1 MWRLVLQQ
9 IRTVAA
15 AAEFEIFFLSPP
27 LLPSFLPS
35 VVLYPR
41 KKNWLRRV
49 LQYIRDNILLLHSKC
64 WVIIITTS
72 TTVLVS
78 SSHLSSSSG
87 CRVTTTKTRTITLYR
102 FLIPSGT
109 KKKISFLKRQS
120 PFCLWA
126 RFEQDFILARRAPV
140 SENSERERERERERE
155 KSNHKFPSSSSIC
168 WGIEPQFFT
177 KFVCKWQHCKDVN
190 TRTRL
195 NTHSILICDLRM
207 TRVCF
212 ATNATFENCSS
223 LMCHQVKWS
232 SHLVGS
238 MDNLLNKDHFSMT
251 NACEDSS
258 IDVSTPNMLMSFSS
272 CSLGLWIL
280 HYWTRRFSWWKQ
292 IIRSGMT
299 IFTSYLEER
308 WMYSYYPHNFL

>member
-64 WVIIITTS
+64 CVIIITTS
-72 TTVLVS
+72 TAVVVVSSS

-87 CRVTTTKTRTITLYR
+87 CRVTTTKTRTITLVR

-109 KKKISFLKRQS
+109 KNKISFLERQS

-126 RFEQDFILARRAPV
+126 RFEQDFILARRAAV
-140 SENSERERERERERE
+140 SEN
-155 KSNHKFPSSSSIC
+155 
-168 WGIEPQFFT
+168 
-177 KFVCKWQHCKDVN
+177 
-190 TRTRL
+190 
-195 NTHSILICDLRM
+195 
-207 TRVCF
+207 
-212 ATNATFENCSS
+212 
-223 LMCHQVKWS
+223 
-232 SHLVGS
+232 
-238 MDNLLNKDHFSMT
+238 
-251 NACEDSS
+251 
-258 IDVSTPNMLMSFSS
+258 
-272 CSLGLWIL
+272 
-280 HYWTRRFSWWKQ
+280 
-292 IIRSGMT
+292 
-299 IFTSYLEER
+299 
-308 WMYSYYPHNFL
+308 